1 MSDPSMSSLN
11 ALTPEKWKRPED
23 VMKLHRLRL
32 KKKAL
37 QARMNRSEAP
47 SATSATLSLEP
58 AFTKRK
64 NPFR

>member
-1 MSDPSMSSLN
+1 M
-11 ALTPEKWKRPED
+11 
-23 VMKLHRLRL
+23 

-47 SATSATLSLEP
+47 SATPATLSLDS

-64 NPFR
+64 NPFRYGKFIPFGTWH